1 METPSTKNQRRE
13 TRPNNSSSDNSGN
26 VCRTISSRT
35 LFATKEWYVKP
46 ILNPAQKTMGRILEN
61 ADLRTYKQ
69 RLNKIK

>member
-26 VCRTISSRT
+26 VCSTISSRT
-35 LFATKEWYVKP
+35 LFATKKWYVKP
-46 ILNPAQKTMGRILEN
+46 ILNPMQKTMGRILEN